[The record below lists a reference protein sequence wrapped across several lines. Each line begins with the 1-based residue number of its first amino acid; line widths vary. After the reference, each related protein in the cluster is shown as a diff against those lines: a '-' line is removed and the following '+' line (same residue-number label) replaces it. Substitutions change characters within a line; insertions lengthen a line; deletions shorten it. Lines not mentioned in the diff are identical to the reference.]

1 MFLKQKFNLGRK
13 LNMSNLS
20 RRSFVGLMTATSAAL
35 AMPSISFGALPR
47 VVVIGGGAGG
57 ATAAKYIAKDSKGA
71 VHVTLVEASKRYYTC
86 FFSNLY
92 LGGVRNYA
100 SIGHN
105 YYGLS
110 VNRGVNVVHEWAV
123 SVDPAAKKVNL
134 GSGASVSYDKLV
146 ISPGIDL
153 KYDSINGY
161 SPEAQSR
168 MPHAWKSGTQ
178 VQLLKSQ
185 VLNMKKGGTF
195 VMVPPPNPYRC
206 PPGPYERVSMIAH
219 QFKKSNPTAK
229 IVILDPKD
237 KFSKQ
242 GLFMEGW
249 NKHYPGMIEWIDAKT
264 HEGLKNINV
273 DKMEFETGLDTFK
286 ADAAC
291 VVPAQHAG
299 AIAMAAGVN
308 NGDWCPIVPAS
319 MQSQADENIYV
330 LGDAS
335 VAKSMPKSGFSA
347 NSQAKVAANHIR
359 GSLTGSKVFDP
370 RFSNTCWSL
379 IASNDGIKVGAS
391 YEAGSEKIDVTS
403 KFISKTGED
412 SALRK
417 ATYEESIGWY
427 DGMTSDMFS

>member
-1 MFLKQKFNLGRK
+1 MSKF
-13 LNMSNLS
+13 S
-20 RRSFVGLMTATSAAL
+20 RRSFVGLMSASTAAL

-110 VNRGVNVVHEWAV
+110 VNRGVNVVHEWAT
-123 SVDPAAKKVNL
+123 SVDPVAKRVNL
-134 GSGASVSYDKLV
+134 GSGASLSYDKLV

-185 VLNMKKGGTF
+185 VMNMKKGGTF

-229 IVILDPKD
+229 IVILDPKN

-242 GLFMEGW
+242 GLFTEGW

-359 GSLTGSKVFDP
+359 GSLTGSKVFDA
-370 RFSNTCWSL
+370 RFANTCWSL
-379 IASNDGIKVGAS
+379 VASNDGIKVGAS

-427 DGMTSDMFS
+427 NGMTSDMFS

>member
-1 MFLKQKFNLGRK
+1 
-13 LNMSNLS
+13 MSKYS
-20 RRSFVGLMTATSAAL
+20 RRSFVGFLATSTAAL
-35 AMPSISFGALPR
+35 SMPSIALGAIPR

-57 ATAAKYIAKDSKGA
+57 ATAARYIAKDSKGA

-92 LGGVRNYA
+92 LGGFRNYG

-105 YYGLS
+105 YYGLA
-110 VNRGVNVVHEWAV
+110 VNHGVNLVHEWAV
-123 SVDPAAKKVNL
+123 SVDGTAKKVNL
-134 GSGASVSYDKLV
+134 GSGASISYDKLI

-161 SPEAQSR
+161 SAEAQSR

-185 VLNMKKGGTF
+185 VRNMKQGGTF

-219 QFKKSNPTAK
+219 QFKKTNPTAK
-229 IVILDPKD
+229 IVILDPKK

-249 NKHYPGMIEWIDAKT
+249 QKHYPGMIEWINSET
-264 HEGLKNINV
+264 HGGIKNINAA
-273 DKMEFETGLDTFK
+273 KMEFETDLDTFK

-291 VVPAQHAG
+291 VVPAQRAG
-299 AIAMAAGVN
+299 GIAMAAGVN
-308 NGDWCPIVPAS
+308 KGDWCPIVPGT

-347 NSQAKVAANHIR
+347 NSQAKVAANHVR
-359 GSLTGSKVFDP
+359 GNLTGSKVFP
-370 RFSNTCWSL
+370 ARYSNTCWSL
-379 IASNDGIKVGAS
+379 VATNDGIKVGAS
-391 YEAGSEKIDVTS
+391 YKAGAEKIDKTS
-403 KFISKTGED
+403 GFISKTGED
-412 SALRK
+412 SNLRK
-417 ATYEESIGWY
+417 ATYEESLGWY
-427 DGMTSDMFS
+427 SGITTDMFS